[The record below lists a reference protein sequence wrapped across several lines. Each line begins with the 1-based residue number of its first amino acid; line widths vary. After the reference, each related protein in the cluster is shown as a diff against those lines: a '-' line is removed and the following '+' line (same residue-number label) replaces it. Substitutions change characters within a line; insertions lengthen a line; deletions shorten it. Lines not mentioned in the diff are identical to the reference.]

1 MGYFFDGGFTGFLY
15 SMKET
20 GRELANGVKELV
32 EDFVSG
38 FNGRGWKLWKRNG
51 SWRLELDELLVRK
64 SLTVYDMIISK
75 ISAIKGSQAITQA
88 NAKIKS
94 VSIVDSADVYE
105 ETVSKKY
112 NVSFLDPKW
121 EVYTEN
127 NNVSTLDIT
136 ENRIANDAYVEYSQ
150 GFRVANTENVPSFT
164 IEVVK
169 FSGHMAYGYFD
180 KGSALN
186 FIFINS
192 AGTYKLPASY
202 GEGRVGST
210 GFIISENTIFE
221 IIETSYTNVISE
233 KIVKKPCYRIEIE
246 DDINSVL
253 EYDLLRCQKA
263 DRYYYV
269 QVGSVF
275 QYYINIPVSE
285 FEVDADGN
293 VLTPPEIGDELI
305 QMGNASHQE
314 KYSNRHSAIY
324 LHVEEDEPIID
335 LMTDIYSKDWS
346 IGNIIKTRIGG
357 NLPNTDGDKGFYCVN
372 GKLLFVDEIGQTISV
387 INPDGSASFARGNI
401 SWTKD
406 GIPEFKGYIISG
418 NKDGKRIEIN
428 PEKGSIEIFD
438 DESKVVNSI
447 EGRKYL
453 DQKEFFDSNT
463 MDYVYNSSK
472 VNKIVPFASGQKV
485 TDTFTVPMFVYP
497 EQGVLVT
504 EESPV
509 VLVFSRHYK
518 TTVNS
523 ALRPSSLL
531 VKFTLQL
538 RNTADDSIIVVIEDE
553 MTYSSET
560 YNVGNA
566 EFIINK
572 NGYYIPEIVVDTTVV
587 GGERSGDISLDVTI
601 SHASLVRIIY
611 KSSFFSQG
619 ISLGD
624 SPENMAMIWY
634 KKKDNWRRGQI
645 FMDIENGNSG
655 IKINEYDIMVK
666 TRSYSNMESHWLFLY
681 PLVMVATF
689 SFDGYM
695 LRMSSSFGYELLN
708 CTRKEKGIYVITWS
722 DQTREYLSSYDLI
735 IDVTPIDYNT
745 SARSAWAYKEL
756 SFIQIYMYDSLGPV
770 DGNFIIKIHSFP
782 LQNGIQSDYKV

>member
-180 KGSALN
+180 KGSALK

-202 GEGRVGST
+202 GEGRVGVT
-210 GFIISENTIFE
+210 GFSISPNTIFE

-263 DRYYYV
+263 DRYYYA

-275 QYYINIPVSE
+275 QYYINIPISE
-285 FEVDADGN
+285 FEVDSEGN
-293 VLTPPEIGDELI
+293 VVTPPLAGDELI
-305 QMGNASHQE
+305 QIGNASRQE
-314 KYSNRHSAIY
+314 KYNNRHSAIY
-324 LHVEEDEPIID
+324 LHVEENEPIID

-346 IGNIIKTRIGG
+346 VGNIIKTRIGG

-372 GKLLFVDEIGQTISV
+372 GKLLFVDEVGQTISV

-463 MDYVYNSSK
+463 MGYVYDGSLFEKNISYAAGETKTETFTIPIFISPESGVK
-472 VNKIVPFASGQKV
+472 VNLSEMVKI
-485 TDTFTVPMFVYP
+485 
-497 EQGVLVT
+497 L
-504 EESPV
+504 
-509 VLVFSRHYK
+509 FSRRYRTYVNGFYK
-518 TTVNS
+518 
-523 ALRPSSLL
+523 SLL
-531 VKFTLQL
+531 VVFNLRF
-538 RNTADDSIIVVIEDE
+538 RNTLDGSILLLDKIEMKRE
-553 MTYSSET
+553 GSNYTA
-560 YNVGNA
+560 GNHSYYISN
-566 EFIINK
+566 E
-572 NGYYIPEIVVDTTVV
+572 GYYIPEIEVATTVV
-587 GGERSGDISLDVTI
+587 GGDSAGSISVDVLI
-601 SHASLVRIIY
+601 QYAELIRIVY

-624 SPENMAMIWY
+624 SPENLAMIWY
-634 KKKDNWRRGQI
+634 KKKENWKRGQV
-645 FMDIENGNSG
+645 FMNVENEKAG
-655 IKINEYDIMVK
+655 IKVNEDNVMVK
-666 TRSYSNMESHWLFLY
+666 TRTFTNMESHWLLLCPMVMIASISAIGTIYEITHAFNYDKFTCTREGVGIYRITWPTTVYEYLRSY
-681 PLVMVATF
+681 RLFGIAIPQSKDSAKTGYVEATESYALVYINGVSGPINE
-689 SFDGYM
+689 SFDII
-695 LRMSSSFGYELLN
+695 
-708 CTRKEKGIYVITWS
+708 IYA
-722 DQTREYLSSYDLI
+722 Q
-735 IDVTPIDYNT
+735 PM
-745 SARSAWAYKEL
+745 
-756 SFIQIYMYDSLGPV
+756 F
-770 DGNFIIKIHSFP
+770 
-782 LQNGIQSDYKV
+782 NGKQDDTA